1 MDALPL
7 GLDQHVAALLL
18 CAADVAARALRS
30 RILLPVSFRRA
41 VIINTCG
48 DAMAAVTPARVGG
61 EPLRYFGF
69 TRAGASP
76 AATIAAF
83 GSELVGDALVF
94 VAAAVAIS
102 LSLAARAPGL
112 LAAAVRLSRSP
123 AAWGGVGV
131 TLVLVAGSAILV
143 RQLWPRTALRVAAC
157 LRESW
162 RRMRS
167 QPAPVMAAVVGL
179 SAVGLVARAAILP
192 VLLARVP
199 GLGFGDLAAA
209 SFALTSGLLL
219 APIPAGAGAVDLG
232 FVVGFDGRVPPG
244 ALAILLVAW
253 RAYSLVVGA
262 LVGAVLLLRE
272 SLPGGLLDGAR
283 ARRAAADP
291 LPPA

>member
-18 CAADVAARALRS
+18 CGVDVAARALRS
-30 RILLPVSFRRA
+30 RLLLPVSFRRA

-69 TRAGASP
+69 TRAGSSP

-83 GSELVGDALVF
+83 GSELVSDALVF
-94 VAAAVAIS
+94 VVGAIAIS
-102 LSLAARAPGL
+102 VSLAARAPGL
-112 LAAAVRLSRSP
+112 IPAVTRLSRSP
-123 AAWGGVGV
+123 AAWGGLGV
-131 TLVLVAGSAILV
+131 TLLLVAVSILLV
-143 RQLWPRTALRVAAC
+143 RRLWPRTAVRVAAC

-167 QPAPVMAAVVGL
+167 QPPRVMAGVVSL
-179 SAVGLVARAAILP
+179 SVLSLVARGAILP

-199 GLGFGDLAAA
+199 GLGFGDLAVA

-283 ARRAAADP
+283 ARRAAADS
-291 LPPA
+291 PPA